1 MQRRTDLSSAKQPAH
16 PGTNWPALLVAGG
29 TILLVVRALAH
40 TAAAHRCR
48 LRLGWRGASLDCR

>member
-1 MQRRTDLSSAKQPAH
+1 
-16 PGTNWPALLVAGG
+16 VAGG

-48 LRLGWRGASLDCR
+48 LRLGWRGANLDCR